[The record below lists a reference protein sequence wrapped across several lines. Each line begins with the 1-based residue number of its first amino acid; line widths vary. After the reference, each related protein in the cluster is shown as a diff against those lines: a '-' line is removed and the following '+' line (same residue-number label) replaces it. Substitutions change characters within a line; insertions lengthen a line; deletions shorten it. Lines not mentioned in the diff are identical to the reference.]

1 MVTKNLSRSKKT
13 SSQSLYKV
21 NKNNFVHKKSLVLKD
36 DTNTHD
42 NTIYINNENKNY
54 IKENVN
60 KNFDIFSNE
69 SFLEDEK
76 ERKYNIF
83 QRYENPELTTND
95 YIRKLEV
102 KTSKNK
108 LTDYNI
114 ETEAKKAED
123 NIIHTYFPSTTTLK
137 IDEKK
142 EIKETFK
149 IFAYKENSDKM
160 LVSDIKTA
168 MMGLG
173 LFPTDDEIERIIVQI
188 KIIKKMKQNE
198 ELKEITFDEFN
209 DIVYYRIK
217 NRKFNV
223 ESETKKIFNLMSN
236 GKKEITR
243 NDIEELSKHF
253 DDKYKKDKLNELFE
267 TADYDKDGK
276 INEKD
281 FMQLMHHSNYT

>member
-1 MVTKNLSRSKKT
+1 
-13 SSQSLYKV
+13 
-21 NKNNFVHKKSLVLKD
+21 
-36 DTNTHD
+36 
-42 NTIYINNENKNY
+42 
-54 IKENVN
+54 
-60 KNFDIFSNE
+60 
-69 SFLEDEK
+69 
-76 ERKYNIF
+76 
-83 QRYENPELTTND
+83 
-95 YIRKLEV
+95 
-102 KTSKNK
+102 
-108 LTDYNI
+108 
-114 ETEAKKAED
+114 
-123 NIIHTYFPSTTTLK
+123 
-137 IDEKK
+137 
-142 EIKETFK
+142 
-149 IFAYKENSDKM
+149 
-160 LVSDIKTA
+160 
-168 MMGLG
+168 
-173 LFPTDDEIERIIVQI
+173 
-188 KIIKKMKQNE
+188 MKQNE

>member
-1 MVTKNLSRSKKT
+1 MIDDMKKNKK
-13 SSQSLYKV
+13 
-21 NKNNFVHKKSLVLKD
+21 
-36 DTNTHD
+36 
-42 NTIYINNENKNY
+42 E
-54 IKENVN
+54 
-60 KNFDIFSNE
+60 
-69 SFLEDEK
+69 
-76 ERKYNIF
+76 
-83 QRYENPELTTND
+83 ELT
-95 YIRKLEV
+95 
-102 KTSKNK
+102 
-108 LTDYNI
+108 
-114 ETEAKKAED
+114 
-123 NIIHTYFPSTTTLK
+123 

-253 DDKYKKDKLNELFE
+253 DDKYKKDKLNELYE

-276 INEKD
+276 INEND
-281 FMQLMHHSNYT
+281 FMQLMHHSNYI